1 MAFHPMY
8 LDSSSLLAK
17 QNLTATMD
25 IQRVKKYLE
34 NPVNVRN
41 LEFSF
46 TTLLYLEV
54 LVFLIIEGYV

>member
-1 MAFHPMY
+1 
-8 LDSSSLLAK
+8 
-17 QNLTATMD
+17 MD